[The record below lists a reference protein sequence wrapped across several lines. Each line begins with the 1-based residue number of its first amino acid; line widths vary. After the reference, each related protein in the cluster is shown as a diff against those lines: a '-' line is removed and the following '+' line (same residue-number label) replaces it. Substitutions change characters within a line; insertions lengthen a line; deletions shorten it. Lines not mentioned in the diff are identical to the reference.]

1 MVSIPVIYVFLAS
14 FCTSAHA
21 VLVNRTIEN
30 WDPLVRYNCTISRC
44 TATPP
49 VVQWPSCIPGDE
61 NITYAIS
68 PCRIEISFTGIAVYA
83 FLACGLSDQLFC
95 DGQVDS
101 GEQIGIRGV
110 NNMETRGLVYF
121 DHSLSDGAHT
131 LVITGSQIALDAI
144 LYTVDDGHPER
155 PVGPTVGGAV
165 GGLGLIAIVVTLIV
179 VRRRSANRG
188 NTPSLVLEAGLPVRS
203 HTSNTPQPCEDQT
216 AFRLRTQ
223 RERSG
228 TSLTATTSTNGLSV
242 MASPDTRLVL
252 MKREQTHSLYE
263 PRPLAFH
270 ADSGLRL
277 MNALEVEE
285 VPPHYAAE

>member
-1 MVSIPVIYVFLAS
+1 
-14 FCTSAHA
+14 
-21 VLVNRTIEN
+21 
-30 WDPLVRYNCTISRC
+30 
-44 TATPP
+44 
-49 VVQWPSCIPGDE
+49 
-61 NITYAIS
+61 
-68 PCRIEISFTGIAVYA
+68 IAVYA

-131 LVITGSQIALDAI
+131 LGMPFSTHTLS
-144 LYTVDDGHPER
+144 VDDGHPER
-155 PVGPTVGGAV
+155 PVGPIVGGAV

-179 VRRRSANRG
+179 VVRRRSANRG
-188 NTPSLVLEAGLPVRS
+188 NTPSLVLEAGIPVRS

-277 MNALEVEE
+277 MNASEVEE